1 MNVKTQH
8 ATPHQSLRT
17 GASKPN
23 TRKAITQS
31 QSPLKDGSDEGFN
44 LTRSEISKTIVTTR
58 LVIAS
63 AAVTEK
69 SAHFETHTPHHKP
82 LFFSSTTA

>member
-44 LTRSEISKTIVTTR
+44 LTHSEIFQKQ
-58 LVIAS
+58 L
-63 AAVTEK
+63 
-69 SAHFETHTPHHKP
+69 
-82 LFFSSTTA
+82 